1 MEQTGEDP
9 SLLFALHQQ
18 LRARDFWTRQQL
30 EEHQSYALEA
40 LRTYAYTH
48 SPFYQRFHQG
58 LTDRPLHEL
67 PVLTKAIVMESF
79 DDLVTDHTIRRRD
92 VETHMETM
100 RLGSR
105 FLQRYLTLSTSGST
119 GRRGVFLFSDG
130 DWHVL
135 LASYLRA
142 MEDWTNLAHDGEHP
156 IRTAAVSSSTP
167 WHPSASVNASLHSR
181 FFPMFSIDATTLI
194 DMMVEQLNNWQPELF
209 IGYPSSLHAL
219 AQEQL
224 AGRLQIAPHAIIASS
239 EVVVEHQRRR
249 MQAAWG
255 NEIFTMYGTTE
266 GGCVA
271 MECDQHAGLHL
282 FEDLLIVEV
291 VDQDN
296 QPVPAGVY
304 GDKVLITVLFN
315 YTQPLIRYQLDD
327 RVRLSS
333 ALCSCGRPYR
343 LLDSIEGRLE
353 HVLYFPTP
361 DGDQRAVHP
370 NVFHRVLEHVP
381 CTGWKVVQEAREL
394 RILLSGTPA
403 DFVDDA
409 LMMTLQKELEA
420 QAVLVP
426 PIVVQQV
433 ASIPRTRSGKVSLI
447 TTAREDTGKE

>member
-9 SLLFALHQQ
+9 SLLLALRQQ

-30 EEHQSYALEA
+30 EEHQLCALEA

-67 PVLTKAIVMESF
+67 PVLTKAVVMESF
-79 DDLVTDHTIRRRD
+79 DDLVTDRTIRRRD
-92 VETHMETM
+92 VETMGL
-100 RLGSR
+100 RSR

-119 GRRGVFLFSDG
+119 GRRGVFLFNDG

-142 MEDWTNLAHDGEHP
+142 MEDWTNLAHDGEYP

-181 FFPMFSIDATTLI
+181 FFPMLGIDATTLI
-194 DMMVEQLNNWQPELF
+194 DTMVEQLNSWQPELF
-209 IGYPSSLHAL
+209 IGYPSSLYAL

-224 AGRLQIAPHAIIASS
+224 AGRLQIAPRAIIASS

-291 VDQDN
+291 VDQDKR
-296 QPVPAGVY
+296 Q
-304 GDKVLITVLFN
+304 
-315 YTQPLIRYQLDD
+315 
-327 RVRLSS
+327 
-333 ALCSCGRPYR
+333 
-343 LLDSIEGRLE
+343 
-353 HVLYFPTP
+353 
-361 DGDQRAVHP
+361 
-370 NVFHRVLEHVP
+370 
-381 CTGWKVVQEAREL
+381 
-394 RILLSGTPA
+394 
-403 DFVDDA
+403 
-409 LMMTLQKELEA
+409 
-420 QAVLVP
+420 
-426 PIVVQQV
+426 
-433 ASIPRTRSGKVSLI
+433 
-447 TTAREDTGKE
+447 